1 MREHT
6 EAYDAWMATGASRET
21 SPAIMRA
28 LWLICADP
36 ASAEFVWENGLA
48 YVDEASTH
56 AFMDMV
62 SSDGTKDP
70 RDFVWGAAGAD
81 WQD

>member
-6 EAYDAWMATGASRET
+6 EAYDAWMATGAARET
-21 SPAIMRA
+21 SAEIMRA
-28 LWLICADP
+28 LWLITSDP
-36 ASAEFVWENGLA
+36 ASAEFIWENGLA
-48 YVDEASTH
+48 YVDAATEH

-62 SSDGTKDP
+62 SGDGVKDP

-81 WQD
+81 WLD